1 MVVEVF
7 NPAYNNQTLK
17 VSNVVDQAF
26 RYCGISPN
34 DISGG
39 DMLEAAFYAM
49 NQILEGWV
57 NYKILQMN
65 EVILPVMLENGIA
78 YYPLPT
84 QVYNVYDCQL
94 TVCGRLLLGVYGSS
108 TYKDGHAP
116 ANCFD
121 NNINTYCELLAPD
134 GYIQILAKPVNNT
147 QPKYAINFVG
157 ILSQKDEYYKLRILG
172 SNDGDDWVELYDT
185 QRQIFFKGSS
195 TTLNTVW
202 FNIRNPQPFSYY
214 KIEEYG
220 GATLAIREIYL
231 EAQVT
236 SRAIRSIGRG
246 TYQDLPAKTIQST
259 PVTYTLQKTNT
270 NINIQFWGVP
280 SNIPTTPNTI
290 DISQPQ
296 STYNFAILRAAQF
309 PFNINYLQDEI
320 NINRRFRNAFIYLL
334 AAEMAALYKPEFEE
348 KLLNRGNTELQKA
361 IMMDND
367 LGGLRLNLSNKG

>member
-1 MVVEVF
+1 MVEVF
-7 NPAYNNQTLK
+7 NPAYANQTLK
-17 VSNVVDQAF
+17 VSKVVDQAF
-26 RYCGISPN
+26 RYIGISPN
-34 DISGG
+34 NISGG
-39 DMLEAAFYAM
+39 DMLDAAFYAM

-65 EVILPVMLENGIA
+65 EIILPVMLENSVP

-108 TYKDGHAP
+108 TPVAGRGPLY
-116 ANCFD
+116 CFD
-121 NNINTYCELLAPD
+121 NDINSYCELLSPD
-134 GYIQILAKPVNNT
+134 GYIQIQAQTINNT

-172 SNDGDDWVELYDT
+172 SNDGFQWVELYDT
-185 QRQIFFKGSS
+185 QRQIFFKGAP

-202 FNIRNPQPFSYY
+202 FNIRNPQPFAYY
-214 KIEEYG
+214 KVEEYG
-220 GATLAIREIYL
+220 GATLSIREIYL
-231 EAQVT
+231 ESQVT
-236 SRAIRSIGRG
+236 SRTLRSIGRG
-246 TYQDLPAKTIQST
+246 TYQNLPAKAILST
-259 PVTYTLQKTNT
+259 PFTYTLQKTNT

-280 SNIPTTPNTI
+280 SNIPTLPSEI

-296 STYNFAILRAAQF
+296 SSYNFAILRAAQF
-309 PFNINYLQDEI
+309 PFDVNYMQDEI
-320 NINRRFRNAFIYLL
+320 NIQRKFRNAFILFL
-334 AAEMAALYKPEFEE
+334 AAEMAALYKPELEDKLSAKANQEFE
-348 KLLNRGNTELQKA
+348 KA